1 MGPSSTPY
9 LIKGFTTL
17 LRGALPREN
26 EAIKRLKEKKRVK
39 SVRGSNKRA
48 NDVTSRREERPLTIS
63 QKWIKSVDQNYAP
76 TTAHAEESKIHHH
89 LIAAIISSDFGR
101 KGEKPQE
108 EAVFTLSERWLYVRG
123 AIQMCGLSHQ
133 HRLSCVVVSVKE
145 RRSGEGKIRRRSMT
159 SRRRRCCRN
168 WHRNVRNL
176 TVL

>member
-1 MGPSSTPY
+1 MKQLKDWRRRKESSQFEEV
-9 LIKGFTTL
+9 IKERTTSPHVVRRDH
-17 LRGALPREN
+17 LRYPRN
-26 EAIKRLKEKKRVK
+26 GL
-39 SVRGSNKRA
+39 N
-48 NDVTSRREERPLTIS
+48 P
-63 QKWIKSVDQNYAP
+63 WIKITPRQQL
-76 TTAHAEESKIHHH
+76 TQWGKIHHH
-89 LIAAIISSDFGR
+89 LIAAIISSDFAR

-123 AIQMCGLSHQ
+123 AIQMCGLSYQ

-176 TVL
+176 TVLWFMRDFSFYLKNRSSG